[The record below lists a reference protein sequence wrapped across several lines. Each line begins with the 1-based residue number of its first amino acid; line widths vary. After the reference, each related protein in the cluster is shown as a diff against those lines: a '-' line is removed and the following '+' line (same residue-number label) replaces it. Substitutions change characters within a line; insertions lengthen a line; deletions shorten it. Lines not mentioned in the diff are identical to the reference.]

1 MKDLFKINWRYTIGE
16 IIIVIIGISIAFAL
30 NNWKEGIENE
40 KTKIEY
46 LQNLSTDITTEI
58 KQLGELSNGI
68 TGKLT
73 AINKIRPHLGTSIPG
88 RDTMIN
94 KLFDIAQTV
103 RFTPENTTFKTLMN
117 SGDLSLID
125 DFELRHEIQRHY
137 NLHEKILINYERLE
151 NINSKYLG
159 DFFIYDMD
167 FDALR
172 KGDFSILDNPLLKNI
187 INSLQGAYYY
197 ILQANKDCL
206 ASNERLHAQIKD
218 HLEVEN

>member
-1 MKDLFKINWRYTIGE
+1 
-16 IIIVIIGISIAFAL
+16 
-30 NNWKEGIENE
+30 
-40 KTKIEY
+40 
-46 LQNLSTDITTEI
+46 
-58 KQLGELSNGI
+58 
-68 TGKLT
+68 
-73 AINKIRPHLGTSIPG
+73 
-88 RDTMIN
+88 MIN

-137 NLHEKILINYERLE
+137 NLHEKILVNYERLE

-172 KGDFSILDNPLLKNI
+172 KGDFSVLDNPLLKNI

-206 ASNERLHAQIKD
+206 ESNQKLQTQISLQ
-218 HLEVEN
+218 LEKEVGK